1 MQQEYTKIR
10 KMHDV
15 INIVL
20 ASDNNYAQHVAVV
33 VASVVCKTKEKVNIH
48 LLSDG
53 ISKERLA
60 LIAETARAL
69 GSTLSVYDMSSYE
82 CFDNLFTSGHISK
95 AAYFRLDIANILP
108 KAVTKIIYMDVDL
121 LVLQDI
127 SKLWHY
133 DMQGKPLAAV
143 PDYGIMA
150 SKRLMKQK
158 HEVIGLPLDSL
169 YFNSGVVIMDLE
181 QWRKHDYAKQ
191 VIELA
196 AVGNLPHHDQDALNK
211 VFLGNWTALPMKW
224 NVIPP
229 VFNLFSKILFNSNLC
244 KNAIAAR
251 KDKAILHFAGRY
263 KPWEFELHKGFN
275 DAYYFYLQKT
285 KFANVKMPQPGK
297 NMKGKSIARQMVR
310 LRIADFWQWLL
321 G

>member
-1 MQQEYTKIR
+1 MDY
-10 KMHDV
+10 
-15 INIVL
+15 INLVL
-20 ASDNNYAQHVAVV
+20 ASDDNYAQHVAVV
-33 VASVVCKTKEKVNIH
+33 AASVLCNTKQMLHIH

-53 ISKERLA
+53 ITRERLI
-60 LIAETARAL
+60 LIENTVQRL
-69 GSTLSVYDMSSYE
+69 GGTLTVYDMSLYE

-95 AAYFRLDIANILP
+95 AAYFRLDIANILHEEVN
-108 KAVTKIIYMDVDL
+108 KVIYMDVDL

-127 SKLWHY
+127 AELWQY
-133 DMQGKPLAAV
+133 DLQGRPLAAV

-158 HEVIGLPLDSL
+158 QNVIGLPMDSL

-181 QWRKHDYAKQ
+181 QWRKYDYAKQ
-191 VIELA
+191 VIDLA

-211 VFLGNWTALPMKW
+211 VFVKNWMALPLKW

-229 VFNLFSKILFNSNLC
+229 VFNLFSKILLNGYLR
-244 KNAIAAR
+244 KNAIVAR

-263 KPWEFELHKGFN
+263 KPWEFDSHKGFN
-275 DAYYFYLQKT
+275 DAYYFYLHQT
-285 KFANVKMPQPGK
+285 NFSDVKMPQLGK
-297 NMKGKSIARQMVR
+297 NMKGKSIIRQMVR

>member
-1 MQQEYTKIR
+1 
-10 KMHDV
+10 MHDL

-20 ASDNNYAQHVAVV
+20 SSDNNYAQHVAVV
-33 VASVVCKTKEKVNIH
+33 AASILCNTREKVAIH

-53 ISKERLA
+53 ISKERLD
-60 LIAETARAL
+60 LIDETIRNL
-69 GSTLSVYDMSSYE
+69 GSTLKVYNLSKYK

-108 KAVTKIIYMDVDL
+108 KEVKKAIYIDVDL
-121 LVLQDI
+121 IVLQDI
-127 SKLWHY
+127 CELWQFE
-133 DMQGKPLAAV
+133 MQGKPMAAV

-158 HEVIGLPLDSL
+158 QDVIGLPKDSM
-169 YFNSGVVIMDLE
+169 YFNSGVAIMDLE
-181 QWRKHDYAKQ
+181 QWRQHNYAKQ

-229 VFNLFSKILFNSNLC
+229 VFNLFSKILFNSDLC

-275 DAYYFYLQKT
+275 DAYYYYLQKT
-285 KFANVKMPQPGK
+285 KFANVKMPQPGR
-297 NMKGKSIARQMVR
+297 NMKGKSITRQMVR

>member
-1 MQQEYTKIR
+1 
-10 KMHDV
+10 MHDL

-20 ASDNNYAQHVAVV
+20 SSDNNYAQHVAVV
-33 VASVVCKTKEKVNIH
+33 AASILCNTREKVAIH

-53 ISKERLA
+53 ISKERLD
-60 LIAETARAL
+60 LIDETIRNL
-69 GSTLSVYDMSSYE
+69 GSTLKVYNLSKYK

-108 KAVTKIIYMDVDL
+108 KEVKKAIYIDVDL
-121 LVLQDI
+121 IVLQDI
-127 SKLWHY
+127 CELWQFE
-133 DMQGKPLAAV
+133 MQGKPMAAV

-158 HEVIGLPLDSL
+158 QDVIGLPKDSM

-181 QWRKHDYAKQ
+181 QWRQHNYAKQ
-191 VIELA
+191 VIDLA
-196 AVGNLPHHDQDALNK
+196 AEGNLPHHDQDALNK
-211 VFLGNWTALPMKW
+211 VFMGNWQAIPLKW

-229 VFNLFSKILFNSNLC
+229 VFNLFSKILFNHNLRI
-244 KNAIAAR
+244 NAISAR
-251 KDKAILHFAGRY
+251 KDKAIMHFAGRY

-285 KFANVKMPQPGK
+285 KFVNVNMPQPGR
-297 NMKGKSIARQMVR
+297 NMKGKSIIRQMLR

>member
-1 MQQEYTKIR
+1 MR
-10 KMHDV
+10 DV

-20 ASDNNYAQHVAVV
+20 ASDDNYAQHVAVLA
-33 VASVVCKTKEKVNIH
+33 ASVLSNTKAKVNIH
-48 LLSDG
+48 LLSDAV
-53 ISKERLA
+53 SKERLT
-60 LIAETARAL
+60 LINNTVQSR
-69 GSTLSVYDMSSYE
+69 GSTLRVYDMSSYD

-108 KAVTKIIYMDVDL
+108 EEVNKVIYMDVDL

-127 SKLWHY
+127 AELWLY
-133 DMQGKPLAAV
+133 DLQGRPLAAV

-158 HEVIGLPLDSL
+158 QNVIGLPMDSL

-181 QWRKHDYAKQ
+181 QWRKHGYAKQ

-196 AVGNLPHHDQDALNK
+196 AAGNLPHHDQDALNK
-211 VFLGNWTALPMKW
+211 VFMGNWTALPLKW

-229 VFNLFSKILFNSNLC
+229 VFNLFSKILLNGDLR

-263 KPWEFELHKGFN
+263 KPWEFDLHMGFN
-275 DAYYFYLQKT
+275 DAYYFYLQQT
-285 KFANVKMPQPGK
+285 KFSDVKMPQPGK
-297 NMKGKSIARQMVR
+297 NMKGKSIIRQMVR

>member
-1 MQQEYTKIR
+1 M
-10 KMHDV
+10 DS
-15 INIVL
+15 INLVL

-33 VASVVCKTKEKVNIH
+33 VASILCNTKEKVNVH

-53 ISKERLA
+53 ISKERLD
-60 LIAETARAL
+60 LIRDTVKEL
-69 GSTLSVYDMSSYE
+69 GSTLSVYDMASND

-95 AAYFRLDIANILP
+95 ATYFRLDIANILP
-108 KAVTKIIYMDVDL
+108 NNVKKIIYMDVDL

-127 SKLWHY
+127 VKLWKV

-158 HEVIGLPLDSL
+158 NEVISLPTGSL
-169 YFNSGVVIMDLE
+169 YFNAGVVIMDLE
-181 QWRKHDYAKQ
+181 QWRAYDYAKQ

-196 AVGNLPHHDQDALNK
+196 AAGNLPHHDQDALNK
-211 VFLGNWTALPMKW
+211 VFMGNWQALPLKW

-229 VFNLFSKILFNSNLC
+229 VFNLFTKVLINGNLR

-251 KDKAILHFAGRY
+251 KDKAILHYAGRY

-275 DAYYFYLQKT
+275 DAYYLYLQKT
-285 KFANVKMPQPGK
+285 KFANEKMPQPGR
-297 NMKGKSIARQMVR
+297 NMKGKSITRQMAR
-310 LRIADFWQWLL
+310 LKIADLWQWLL
-321 G
+321 E

>member
-1 MQQEYTKIR
+1 MD
-10 KMHDV
+10 DV

-20 ASDNNYAQHVAVV
+20 ASDDNYAQHVAVV
-33 VASVVCKTKEKVNIH
+33 VASVLCNTKEKVNIH

-69 GSTLSVYDMSSYE
+69 GSTLSVYDMSSYG

-95 AAYFRLDIANILP
+95 AAYFMLDISNILP
-108 KAVTKIIYMDVDL
+108 KAVAKIIYMDVDL

-127 SKLWHY
+127 AELWQY
-133 DMQGKPLAAV
+133 DLQGRPLAAV

-150 SKRLMKQK
+150 SRRLMKQK
-158 HEVIGLPLDSL
+158 QNVIGLQLHSK

-181 QWRKHDYAKQ
+181 QWRKHGYAKQ

-196 AVGNLPHHDQDALNK
+196 ASGNLPHHDQYALNK
-211 VFLGNWTALPMKW
+211 VFMGKWMALPLKW

-229 VFNLFSKILFNSNLC
+229 VFNLFSKILLNGDLR

-263 KPWEFELHKGFN
+263 KPWEFDLHRGFN
-275 DAYYFYLQKT
+275 DAYYFYLHKT
-285 KFANVKMPQPGK
+285 KFADVKMPQPGK

>member
-1 MQQEYTKIR
+1 MR
-10 KMHDV
+10 DV

-20 ASDNNYAQHVAVV
+20 ASDDNYAQHVAVLA
-33 VASVVCKTKEKVNIH
+33 ASVLSNTKAQVNIH
-48 LLSDG
+48 LLSDA
-53 ISKERLA
+53 ISKERLT
-60 LIAETARAL
+60 LINNTVQSW
-69 GSTLSVYDMSSYE
+69 GSTLHVYDMSSYD

-108 KAVTKIIYMDVDL
+108 EEVNKVIYMDVDL
-121 LVLQDI
+121 LVLRDI
-127 SKLWHY
+127 AELWQY
-133 DMQGKPLAAV
+133 DLQGRPLAAV
-143 PDYGIMA
+143 PDYGIIA
-150 SKRLMKQK
+150 SRRLMKQK
-158 HEVIGLPLDSL
+158 QNVIGLQLHSK

-181 QWRKHDYAKQ
+181 QWRKHGYAKQ

-196 AVGNLPHHDQDALNK
+196 AAGNLPHHDQDALNK
-211 VFLGNWTALPMKW
+211 VFMGNWIALPLKW

-229 VFNLFSKILFNSNLC
+229 VFNLFSKILFNGDLR

-263 KPWEFELHKGFN
+263 KPWEFDLHMGFN
-275 DAYYFYLQKT
+275 DAYYFYLQQT
-285 KFANVKMPQPGK
+285 KFSNVKMPQPGN

>member
-1 MQQEYTKIR
+1 MR
-10 KMHDV
+10 DV

-20 ASDNNYAQHVAVV
+20 ASDDNYAQHVAVLA
-33 VASVVCKTKEKVNIH
+33 ASVLSNTKAKVNIH
-48 LLSDG
+48 LLSDAV
-53 ISKERLA
+53 SKERLT
-60 LIAETARAL
+60 LINNTVQSR
-69 GSTLSVYDMSSYE
+69 GSTLRVYDMSSYD

-108 KAVTKIIYMDVDL
+108 EEVNKVIYMDVDL

-127 SKLWHY
+127 AELWQY
-133 DMQGKPLAAV
+133 DLQGRPLAAV

-158 HEVIGLPLDSL
+158 QNVIGLPTDSL

-181 QWRKHDYAKQ
+181 QWRKYDYAKQ
-191 VIELA
+191 VIDLA

-211 VFLGNWTALPMKW
+211 VFVENWMALPLKW

-229 VFNLFSKILFNSNLC
+229 VFNLFSKILLNGDLR

-263 KPWEFELHKGFN
+263 KPWEFDLHMGFN
-275 DAYYFYLQKT
+275 DAYYFYLQQT
-285 KFANVKMPQPGK
+285 KFSNVKMPQPGN

>member
-1 MQQEYTKIR
+1 MR
-10 KMHDV
+10 DV

-20 ASDNNYAQHVAVV
+20 ASDDNYAQHVAVLA
-33 VASVVCKTKEKVNIH
+33 ASVLSNTKAQVNIH
-48 LLSDG
+48 LLSDV
-53 ISKERLA
+53 ISKERLT
-60 LIAETARAL
+60 LINNTVQSW
-69 GSTLSVYDMSSYE
+69 GSTLHVYDMSSYD

-108 KAVTKIIYMDVDL
+108 EEVNKVIYMDVDL

-127 SKLWHY
+127 AELWQY
-133 DMQGKPLAAV
+133 DLQGRPLAAV

-158 HEVIGLPLDSL
+158 QNVIGLPMDSL

-181 QWRKHDYAKQ
+181 QWRKYDYAKQ
-191 VIELA
+191 VIDLA

-211 VFLGNWTALPMKW
+211 VFVENWMALPLKW

-229 VFNLFSKILFNSNLC
+229 VFNLFSKILLNGDLR

-263 KPWEFELHKGFN
+263 KPWEFDSHKGFN
-275 DAYYFYLQKT
+275 DAYYYYLKKT
-285 KFANVKMPQPGK
+285 KFADVKMPQPGK

-310 LRIADFWQWLL
+310 LRIADFWQWLW